1 MAVQS
6 SPRKQRAQ
14 AKTRSALQ
22 PAADCAAPLPPT
34 TSRRELLD
42 SNGISDRRFRQFL
55 YDFSTL
61 GAHIDVVRAHLAS
74 LAGLSS
80 PQYNC
85 AMTIAY
91 YQRELGVSVSDVA
104 KYLHVSTAFV
114 TSEAGKLE
122 KAGIIAKHH
131 NPNDGRGIL
140 LRLTRQGE
148 KVLRDLG
155 PHRRAVNDSLF
166 QALSAQDFR
175 HLARVTASLIG
186 DFTATVQMLKM
197 LESSPNRTFPSALLF
212 EAGYAG
218 EPRVPQ

>member
-1 MAVQS
+1 MAAQS
-6 SPRKQRAQ
+6 HPRKHTPQ
-14 AKTRSALQ
+14 ARTRSAVQ
-22 PAADCAAPLPPT
+22 PAAAFSPALPPT
-34 TSRRELLD
+34 TSRTELLD
-42 SNGISDRRFRQFL
+42 GNGTSDHRLRQFL

-61 GAHIDVVRAHLAS
+61 GAHIDAVRAHLAS

-85 AMTIAY
+85 AMAIAY
-91 YQRELGVSVSDVA
+91 HQGESGVSVSDVA

-131 NPNDGRGIL
+131 NPSDGRGIL
-140 LRLTRQGE
+140 LRLTKQGE
-148 KVLRDLG
+148 KVLCDLG

-175 HLARVTASLIG
+175 HLARITSSLIG
-186 DFTATVQMLKM
+186 DFAATVQMLKV
-197 LESSPNRTFPSALLF
+197 LESAPGRTFSPALLF
-212 EAGYAG
+212 EPGYAG
-218 EPRVPQ
+218 GSRVPQ